1 MIIPFKA
8 ASHLNAQVCLLVS
21 STLPR
26 LQNINIQF
34 FVGHPSHFHFI
45 YPTVSL
51 CSEIKLIDEAQ
62 VSNIP
67 KYLTNS
73 FVSTTKKPI
82 SQDAIQCQ
90 IRFFFLKK
98 KKNLGCKS
106 SSNMTFYQITKSKF
120 VIYAKSCR

>member
-73 FVSTTKKPI
+73 FVSTTKK
-82 SQDAIQCQ
+82 
-90 IRFFFLKK
+90 REKKLKR
-98 KKNLGCKS
+98 NLIFEHVKQGGFAS
-106 SSNMTFYQITKSKF
+106 
-120 VIYAKSCR
+120 VIEAQE